1 MSDAQKSSAAPAEPF
16 ISLGLRRR
24 LVSVGIHT
32 ALFSLSLLLSFG
44 LAFNFR
50 SDPAWFTRMF
60 LVMLPFALGVK
71 LVVFGLRGEYD
82 VSWRYVSLRDL
93 VNVTIASHISV
104 VVFILGYFVVANL
117 YTRLYGEALF
127 TTVSADG
134 KVVSDFRQSI
144 FLLDWAGTIALVGG
158 ARMVVRLY
166 HEEIA
171 PASSSSRTRLLIVG
185 AGNAGESVLR
195 EILRMREDRYEVVG
209 FVDDDSAKQGVRIH
223 GVEVLGPTRDLKEIA
238 KAYDVEEI
246 LIAIPSATRKQLR
259 RVIELCE
266 GTALGFRTVPGIDE
280 LIDGKVTV
288 SQIRKVRIE
297 DLLGRDPVRLDL
309 DLIGQYIQGRIV
321 LVTGAGGSIGS
332 EMCRQICRFEPRSL
346 VLVEQAENPL
356 FDIER
361 ELRHR
366 FPGLQIASYIA
377 DITDARRVR
386 RIFSRE
392 KPAVIF
398 HAAAH
403 KHVPMMEQHAGEA
416 VKNNVLGSRTVA
428 DAAVETGVEKFVMI
442 STDKAVNP
450 TSVMGCTK
458 RVAEMYIQELS
469 HRSKTQFVTVR
480 FGNVLG
486 SSGSVVPIF
495 RDQIDRGGPVTV
507 THPDMCRYFM
517 MIPEASSLVLQAGA
531 MGKGGEVFV
540 LDMGEPVKIVDLAR
554 QMIMLS
560 GLRPGE
566 DIEVRFTGIRPGE
579 KLYEELSV
587 SGEDFAQTGH
597 EKIFVWRH
605 RREDWDSVCRA
616 IDKLIA
622 MADSARP
629 DEIRAML
636 ATIVPEYDPQKWHQY
651 AGQKDPQAVAT
662 TDSGP
667 GADIAVSP
675 SLPNA

>member
-1 MSDAQKSSAAPAEPF
+1 MPDTQKSPMPSTDPF
-16 ISLGLRRR
+16 VSLGLRRR
-24 LVSVGIHT
+24 VMSVAIHL

-50 SDPAWFTRMF
+50 GEPGWFTGMF
-60 LVMLPFALGVK
+60 LPMLPFALCIK
-71 LVVFGLRGEYD
+71 LAVFGLRGEYD

-104 VVFILGYFVVANL
+104 VVFILGYFLAANI
-117 YTRLYGEALF
+117 YGRIYHEVMFDTLA
-127 TTVSADG
+127 TG
-134 KVVSDFRQSI
+134 KPDFRQSV
-144 FLLDWAGTIALVGG
+144 FLLDWAGTIALVSG
-158 ARMVVRLY
+158 ARMLVRLY

-171 PASSSSRTRLLIVG
+171 PSSGGERSRLLIVG

-195 EILRMREDRYEVVG
+195 EILRMREDRYDVVG
-209 FVDDDSAKQGVRIH
+209 FVDDDSSKQGIRIH
-223 GVEVLGPTRDLKEIA
+223 AVEVLGRTCDLREIA

-246 LIAIPSATRKQLR
+246 LIAMPSATRRQLR
-259 RVIELCE
+259 HVIELCE
-266 GTALGFRTVPGIDE
+266 GTALRFRTVPGIDE
-280 LIDGKVTV
+280 LINGKVTV

-297 DLLGRDPVRLDL
+297 DLLGRDPIRLDL
-309 DLIGQYIQGRIV
+309 EMIGQYIHGRIV

-332 EMCRQICRFEPRSL
+332 EMCRQIARFEPQNL
-346 VLVEQAENPL
+346 ILVEQAENPL

-361 ELRHR
+361 ELRQR
-366 FPGLQIASYIA
+366 FTGLNIVSYVA
-377 DITDARRVR
+377 DVTDGRRLRHV
-386 RIFSRE
+386 FGRE

-403 KHVPMMEQHAGEA
+403 KHVPLMERHPGEA
-416 VKNNVLGSRTVA
+416 VKNNVLGTRTVA
-428 DAAVETGVEKFVMI
+428 DAAVEAGVEKFVMI

-469 HRSKTQFVTVR
+469 HRTKTQFVTVR

-517 MIPEASSLVLQAGA
+517 TIPEASSLVLQAGS
-531 MGKGGEVFV
+531 MGKGGEIFV

-560 GLRPGE
+560 GLRAGD
-566 DIEVRFTGIRPGE
+566 DIEIKFTGVRPGE
-579 KLYEELSV
+579 KLYEELSI
-587 SGEDFAQTGH
+587 SGENFAQTSH
-597 EKIFVWRH
+597 EKIFVWKH
-605 RREDWDSVCRA
+605 RREDWETVCRS
-616 IDKLIA
+616 ISELIGI
-622 MADSARP
+622 ADSSTP
-629 DEIRAML
+629 DEIRSRL
-636 ATIVPEYDPQKWHQY
+636 VTIVPEYDPHKWHEY
-651 AGQKDPQAVAT
+651 AGQKDSRIAAAAAPAADVA
-662 TDSGP
+662 
-667 GADIAVSP
+667 IASVAPHS
-675 SLPNA
+675 